1 MEIQQIQQIRKY
13 VDIAVRRRA
22 LIASFILLGV
32 AAGLAYYLSQPK
44 IYEASALLSYQQQA
58 INPARMSPD
67 EQARI
72 RDIVSTLTQIVTS
85 NSSLERI
92 IDEMG
97 LYQELKR
104 KLPIEDV
111 ISIMRMNIDITP
123 AGRGDTFQI
132 TFTGG
137 QPDKVA
143 RVANS
148 ISSKFIEENMK
159 YREAKASETFSYT
172 SNELEMAKETLD
184 SKEAVMRDYKLQYFN
199 EMPEQ
204 RANNMTRLNSL
215 QEQYQNRQDSIQDL
229 ERTRVLVQDQIA
241 ARKKIMEENS
251 QLRMALT
258 NTNNSATTAVESRA
272 EKIMRLKNQ
281 LASLLD
287 RYTEKHPEVRRI
299 RKQIAN
305 LEEMA
310 DTTDN
315 KSDENS
321 DKSNEHFDQNLFEL
335 QMQIKE
341 IGLNIKRLNKEKDDL
356 KALMEKYENWIEAAP
371 VRGAEWSALTREYE
385 QLKRHYDFLVSQ
397 NLQASSAL
405 NLERK
410 QKGSQFKIEDPARR
424 PHNPVKPNF
433 LMIIAIACLGGAGAG
448 GALALGLEVV
458 DSSFR
463 DPSELEDFLDVEL
476 ICSVPMLALEKEKS
490 KKLVINILG
499 YIIFSI
505 CSLLLLA
512 AFIYYYKMG
521 QIVL

>member
-1 MEIQQIQQIRKY
+1 MDIQQIQQIRKY

-22 LIASFILLGV
+22 LIATFILLGV
-32 AAGLAYYLSQPK
+32 AAGLAYYLYQPK
-44 IYEASALLSYQQQA
+44 VYEATALLSYQQQA

-97 LYQELKR
+97 LYSELKQR
-104 KLPIEDV
+104 IPIEDV
-111 ISIMRMNIDITP
+111 ISSMRRNIDITP
-123 AGRGDTFQI
+123 AGRGDTFRI
-132 TFTGG
+132 TFTGN

-143 RVANS
+143 RVANA

-159 YREAKASETFSYT
+159 YREEKASETFSYT

-204 RANNMTRLNSL
+204 RANNMSRLNSL
-215 QEQYQNRQDSIQDL
+215 QEQYQDRQDSIQDL

-241 ARKKIMEENS
+241 ARKKIMEENA

-258 NTNNSATTAVESRA
+258 NTNSGSAPAVESTA
-272 EKIMRLKNQ
+272 DKIARLKTE
-281 LASLLD
+281 LANLLN
-287 RYTEKHPEVRRI
+287 RYTEKHPEIRRL

-305 LEEMA
+305 LEEMV
-310 DTTDN
+310 
-315 KSDENS
+315 
-321 DKSNEHFDQNLFEL
+321 DKAGSKNQETSNESTEQFDQNLFDL
-335 QMQIKE
+335 KIQLKE

-356 KALMEKYENWIEAAP
+356 KTLMEKYESWIEAAP
-371 VRGAEWSALTREYE
+371 VRGAEWSALTREYD

-397 NLQASSAL
+397 NLEAGSAL

-410 QKGSQFKIEDPARR
+410 QKGSQFKIEDPARS
-424 PHNPVKPNF
+424 PHNPVRPDF
-433 LMIIAIACLGGAGAG
+433 LVIIAIAFAGGAGIG
-448 GALALGLEVV
+448 GALALGREVV
-458 DSSFR
+458 DSSFK
-463 DPSELEDFLDVEL
+463 DPSELEDFLNVEIL
-476 ICSVPMLALEKEKS
+476 CSVPQLALKKEKR
-490 KKLVINILG
+490 KELAINITG
-499 YIIFSI
+499 YVIFAI
-505 CSLLLLA
+505 CSMALLA
-512 AFIYYYKMG
+512 AFVYFYKMG
-521 QIVL
+521 KIVL